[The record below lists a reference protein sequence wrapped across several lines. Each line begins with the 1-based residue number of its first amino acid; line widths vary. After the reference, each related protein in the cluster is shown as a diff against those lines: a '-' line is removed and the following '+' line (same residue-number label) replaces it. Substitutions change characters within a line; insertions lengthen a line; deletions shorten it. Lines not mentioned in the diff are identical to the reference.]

1 MDIFVFR
8 TGIENNEHINDI
20 APQLNSLRGIHK
32 WNFDLEDHE
41 KILRV
46 EAVGI
51 TAGSVVDTLSKANY
65 FCEELPD

>member
-20 APQLNSLRGIHK
+20 APHLNSLRGIHK

-41 KILRV
+41 NILRI

-51 TAGSVVDTLSKANY
+51 TADFVKDILTKANY